1 MLEIKG
7 LTKRFD
13 DKLVLDH
20 VDLTIRDGEVLV
32 VLGPSG
38 CGKSTM
44 LRCIN
49 GLEKIDEGELIFND
63 TVYGGKKTD
72 WRAIRQDIG
81 MVFQSYEL
89 YPHMSVL
96 ENLLLSPT
104 KVQKRPKE
112 EVKAQALELL
122 TRVGLGDRIDAYP
135 HELSGGQKQRIA
147 IVRALCMN
155 PKVMLFDE
163 VTASIDPEMV
173 YEVLQ
178 VIKELKNTGMTM
190 IVVTHEMGFA
200 RNVADRVIFMDGGQI
215 VEQNAPK
222 EFFENPQ
229 EERTKAFLG
238 KFLHV

>member
-7 LTKRFD
+7 LTKRFG

-20 VDLTIRDGEVLV
+20 VDLTIQDGEVLV

-63 TVYGGKKTD
+63 ITYGGKKTD
-72 WRAIRQDIG
+72 WRNIRQQIG

-89 YPHMSVL
+89 YPHMTVL

-112 EVKAQALELL
+112 EVKQQAMELL
-122 TRVGLGDRIDAYP
+122 TRVGLDDRILAYP

-155 PKVMLFDE
+155 PRVMLFDE

-178 VIKELKNTGMTM
+178 VIKGLKTTGMTM

-215 VEQNAPK
+215 VEQNEPQA
-222 EFFENPQ
+222 FFENPQ
-229 EERTKAFLG
+229 EERTKLFLS
-238 KFLHV
+238 KFLHA